1 MKIICL
7 GIMIFL
13 ILNSF
18 QIIKAQDIK
27 TYNYELTKSNDT
39 VRCGFYLK
47 PSYPNPFGAVY
58 NVYFGI
64 YDSSSVSIK
73 VYNDKTKDTVLLI
86 DTTLVSGNYVLD
98 WRSFSKNIL
107 FGLYVCVLECKY
119 RNRGVFAEFKAF
131 QSFIIIN

>member
-58 NVYFGI
+58 NVYFGMGKVTELT
-64 YDSSSVSIK
+64 SESI
-73 VYNDKTKDTVLLI
+73 VLGRL
-86 DTTLVSGNYVLD
+86 
-98 WRSFSKNIL
+98 R
-107 FGLYVCVLECKY
+107 Y
-119 RNRGVFAEFKAF
+119 RNLKLVFLLYLFNHLT
-131 QSFIIIN
+131 I